1 MKTFIIYALLAI
13 VALNFISCD
22 LRFDA
27 LPPKTVFYNLG
38 FNFQDSSG
46 NDLVNGIGLEEWI
59 PANISMENALS
70 GTVNREL
77 YVLDIAVSDPCTNWD
92 NDIYNSPARP
102 GFIPD
107 VNRPIFTLHN
117 NGDCYLNSSLSLLAD
132 ACPDQRILIYKLKIA
147 HVFGDDAIYEFVTYW
162 DVPKEY
168 LRDNSKFAKCYRI
181 EFDGNV
187 FIPETSENESRYY
200 SATIVLK

>member
-1 MKTFIIYALLAI
+1 MKTFIIYALLAM
-13 VALNFISCD
+13 VALNLISCD

-117 NGDCYLNSSLSLLAD
+117 NGDCYLNSSFSLLAD